1 MRIIIIRHGEPDYA
15 KDSLTENGFKE
26 AHALSKRLLKEK
38 IDYVYIS
45 PLGRAKDTAK
55 EYLKQSQKQ
64 FMVLDWLKEFPYKIE
79 DEESHL
85 PRIPWDFKVEYFTS
99 KEEMYDN
106 SRYLELPLFKNSEVY
121 EGYHYVIENLDK
133 LLEKHGYVRHGKYY
147 EVTHSNKD
155 TLVFFCHL
163 GLESV
168 LLSHLFNLPFIAIA
182 QHFAPAPS
190 SVSILYTEERKPK
203 VAQFRAQ
210 CLGDLSHLYQEKI
223 EPSFMGRFR
232 ENDFDDTRSD

>member
-79 DEESHL
+79 DEESH
-85 PRIPWDFKVEYFTS
+85 
-99 KEEMYDN
+99 
-106 SRYLELPLFKNSEVY
+106 YLEFLGILKWNILLLKKKCMIIVDILNCLFLK
-121 EGYHYVIENLDK
+121 IPK
-133 LLEKHGYVRHGKYY
+133 FM
-147 EVTHSNKD
+147 KD
-155 TLVFFCHL
+155 IITL
-163 GLESV
+163 
-168 LLSHLFNLPFIAIA
+168 
-182 QHFAPAPS
+182 
-190 SVSILYTEERKPK
+190 
-203 VAQFRAQ
+203 
-210 CLGDLSHLYQEKI
+210 
-223 EPSFMGRFR
+223 
-232 ENDFDDTRSD
+232 